1 MNKMA
6 ADEENPSN
14 STATAITQQWEKDS
28 RKDPEEEYFRLSCL
42 ALKIIYN
49 EQDTDFVFTVS
60 IVTYVLLGSLTFL
73 NFNLILNRLHPGS
86 YTRNAKSK
94 RFRST
99 CGTTGLKR
107 SWKRWTRPRRRPSRP
122 RPGQS
127 QLLREYSPPY
137 TRTPGRC
144 RDERSLRFESGD
156 KTGRWKKIRQIK
168 ITTNAA
174 YSVEWVEQSRRVPV
188 PSDSDSRTLQSS

>member
-60 IVTYVLLGSLTFL
+60 
-73 NFNLILNRLHPGS
+73 
-86 YTRNAKSK
+86 
-94 RFRST
+94 
-99 CGTTGLKR
+99 
-107 SWKRWTRPRRRPSRP
+107 
-122 RPGQS
+122 
-127 QLLREYSPPY
+127 
-137 TRTPGRC
+137 
-144 RDERSLRFESGD
+144 
-156 KTGRWKKIRQIK
+156 
-168 ITTNAA
+168 
-174 YSVEWVEQSRRVPV
+174 
-188 PSDSDSRTLQSS
+188 SSFYLSIE

>member
-94 RFRST
+94 RYRST

-107 SWKRWTRPRRRPSRP
+107 S
-122 RPGQS
+122 
-127 QLLREYSPPY
+127 
-137 TRTPGRC
+137 
-144 RDERSLRFESGD
+144 
-156 KTGRWKKIRQIK
+156 
-168 ITTNAA
+168 
-174 YSVEWVEQSRRVPV
+174 
-188 PSDSDSRTLQSS
+188 